1 MVMVPAGEINS
12 CRNWIMKKLFS
23 TAAIFA
29 ILLLQTAQ
37 AQFNLY
43 TYYQGIYDDNI
54 FNTSDKV
61 SDYINSISFGSAY
74 NFESE
79 LNNVQLYYEGS
90 LNYFQTTTSKSFNT
104 HGIGLVETHL
114 FSIDDNPL
122 NAGINYSFRNNKDEF
137 EVYNF
142 DQISAY
148 INYRHSISE
157 SDFILPGYIYNRN
170 SYKNFT
176 LFSHNEHRFF
186 INWISNFETETS
198 LTLNAEYLLKQYFE
212 VYDFTGYLNENSQI
226 KLKAN
231 VGQSLGDLT
240 GISGYLTY
248 RKNLSD
254 GSRYL
259 ISDSLVYYEEEIFND
274 IYSYDGIETGLGFR
288 HYFNENIELS
298 LDAKY
303 LIRNYSSLPAVNKSG
318 EELSIMREDNQFGFG
333 AGITFDLSPVI
344 NGLSF
349 SATWNYF
356 KNNSN
361 DYYYKY
367 SNQMISA
374 SLDFEL

>member
-1 MVMVPAGEINS
+1 
-12 CRNWIMKKLFS
+12 MKKQFCSAIIISILFFTS
-23 TAAIFA
+23 T
-29 ILLLQTAQ
+29 Q
-37 AQFNLY
+37 AQFNVY

-54 FNTSDKV
+54 FNNNEKISDF
-61 SDYINSISFGSAY
+61 INSFSFGSAY

-79 LNNVQLYYEGS
+79 FNNVQLYYEGN
-90 LNYFQTTTSKSFNT
+90 LNYFHTTTSKSFNV
-104 HGIGLVETHL
+104 HRIGLVETHL

-137 EVYNF
+137 KVYDF

-157 SDFILPGYIYNRN
+157 TDFILSGYIFNRN
-170 SYKNFT
+170 NYKNFS
-176 LFSHNEHRFF
+176 LFSHDEHKLFLS
-186 INWISNFETETS
+186 WISNFETQTS
-198 LTLNAEYLLKQYFE
+198 LTLNAEYSLKHYFE
-212 VYDFTGYLNENSQI
+212 KYDFEGYLNEAAQ
-226 KLKAN
+226 LKFRAN
-231 VGQSLGDLT
+231 IGQSLSETT
-240 GISGYLTY
+240 GMNGYVVY

-274 IYSYDGIETGLGFR
+274 IYSYDGIETGLEFK

-298 LDAKY
+298 LEAKY
-303 LIRNYSSLPAVNKSG
+303 LIRNYSSLPAVDRNG
-318 EELSIMREDNQFGFG
+318 VELGVIREDNQFGFG
-333 AGITFDLSPVI
+333 AGIVFDLSKFMK
-344 NGLSF
+344 GSSL

-367 SNQMISA
+367 SNQIISI
-374 SLDFEL
+374 SLDYDF

>member
-1 MVMVPAGEINS
+1 
-12 CRNWIMKKLFS
+12 MKNLFG
-23 TAAIFA
+23 TATILA
-29 ILLLQTAQ
+29 ILFLQTAQ

-54 FNTSDKV
+54 FNTSEKV
-61 SDYINSISFGSAY
+61 SDYINSFAFGSAY
-74 NFESE
+74 NFESD
-79 LNNVQLYYEGS
+79 LNNVQIYYEGG
-90 LNYFQTTTSKSFNT
+90 LNYFQATTSKSFNT
-104 HGIGLVETHL
+104 HRIGLVETHL
-114 FSIDDNPL
+114 FSVDDNPL

-137 EVYNF
+137 KVYDFN
-142 DQISAY
+142 QISAY
-148 INYRHSISE
+148 VNYRHSISE
-157 SDFILPGYIYNRN
+157 SDYILPGYIFNIN
-170 SYKNFT
+170 TYKNFT

-186 INWISNFETETS
+186 VNWISNFETQTS
-198 LTLNAEYLLKQYFE
+198 LTLNAEYLIKQYSE
-212 VYDFTGYLNENSQI
+212 KYDFEGYLNEAAQL

-231 VGQSLGDLT
+231 IGQSLSDLT
-240 GISGYLTY
+240 GINGYIEY

-274 IYSYDGIETGLGFR
+274 IYAYDGIETGLGFK

-298 LDAKY
+298 LDARY
-303 LIRNYSSLPAVNKSG
+303 LIRNYSSLPAVNRSG
-318 EELSIMREDNQFGFG
+318 EELNVMREDNQFGFG
-333 AGITFDLSPVI
+333 AGIVFDLSSVAK
-344 NGLSF
+344 GLSI

-374 SLDFEL
+374 SLDFDF

>member
-1 MVMVPAGEINS
+1 
-12 CRNWIMKKLFS
+12 MKKYFGLTFILS
-23 TAAIFA
+23 ILIFNSV
-29 ILLLQTAQ
+29 Q

-54 FNTSDKV
+54 FNTSNKV
-61 SDYINSISFGSAY
+61 SDIINSFSFGSAY

-79 LNNVQLYYEGS
+79 FNNVQLYYEGS

-104 HGIGLVETHL
+104 HRIGLVETHL

-122 NAGINYSFRNNKDEF
+122 NAGVNYSFRNNKDEF

-170 SYKNFT
+170 NYKNFT

-186 INWISNFETETS
+186 INWISNFETQTS
-198 LTLNAEYLLKQYFE
+198 LTLNAEYLIKQYFE
-212 VYDFTGYLNENSQI
+212 EYDFAGYLNENSQI

-240 GISGYLTY
+240 GISGFVTY

-298 LDAKY
+298 LEAKY
-303 LIRNYSSLPAVNKSG
+303 LIRNYSSLPAVDKNG
-318 EELSIMREDNQFGFG
+318 EELSVMREDNQFGFG
-333 AGITFDLSPVI
+333 AGITFDLSTVI

-374 SLDFEL
+374 SLDFDL